1 MNHFFLTSILLL
13 GLTFAVFSQA
23 QTTSSTNEEATIIN
37 TFLALPAY
45 PDSRIVEAEDRNDRD
60 SETRFESDASLQDI
74 YDFFHDFL
82 VNAGWER
89 VELEEESDE
98 IEAKYR
104 LDDLEL
110 ELELERK
117 GPGVFELDID
127 IDD

>member
-1 MNHFFLTSILLL
+1 MNRFVFTAILTL
-13 GLTFAVFSQA
+13 GLTFAFLAQA
-23 QTTSSTNEEATIIN
+23 QTTSSNEEATIIN
-37 TFLALPAY
+37 TFLGLPAY
-45 PDSRIVEAEDRNDRD
+45 PDSRIVETEDRDDRD

-74 YDFFHDFL
+74 YAFFHDFL
-82 VNAGWER
+82 INAGWER
-89 VELEEESDE
+89 VELEEEGDE

-117 GPGVFELDID
+117 DPGVFELDID